1 MTWFN
6 FLSKDIVLHCY
17 TSQPAVFNY
26 APIRKATAF
35 FPEWWKALPPSY
47 ALENGM
53 GSAATMK
60 ICSGFTDLFARGFVL
75 PLWSDVSIGIEKKI
89 DPEVETF
96 KYQFRYQF
104 SDRVSSIEEHNPK
117 QSGNFYPI
125 SEYQHL
131 KLRCPW
137 ILSCAEDISFL
148 QIQATWNFKNPEK
161 MFVPPGVLTFK
172 YQVGIQVNGF
182 WVRGAEDTV
191 HDLVFGQPLTQYIP
205 LTERKV
211 KLQLHLI
218 SHEEFLNRS
227 SISTGT
233 VFLNKYRNNKKILK
247 ERGCP
252 FQSKV

>member
-17 TSQPAVFNY
+17 TSRPEVFNY
-26 APIRKATAF
+26 APIRKTTAF

-47 ALENGM
+47 ALKNGV

-60 ICSGFTDLFARGFVL
+60 LCTGFTDLFAKGFVL
-75 PLWSDVSIGIEKKI
+75 PLWSDVSVGIEKKI
-89 DPEVETF
+89 DPDVETH

-104 SDRVSSIEEHNPK
+104 SDNTSSFDTHNTK
-117 QSGNFYPI
+117 QFGDSYPI

-131 KLRCPW
+131 KFDTPW
-137 ILSCAEDISFL
+137 ILSCAEDIPFL

-161 MFVPPGVLTFK
+161 MFVPPGILSFK
-172 YQVGIQVNGF
+172 YQVGMPVNSF
-182 WVRGAEDTV
+182 WAREAEDAV
-191 HDLVFGQPLTQYIP
+191 HDLVFGQPLTQYRP

-218 SHEEFLNRS
+218 SHEEFLNRKN
-227 SISTGT
+227 INTVT
-233 VFLNKYRNNKKILK
+233 VFVNKYRNNKKILK

-252 FQSKV
+252 FQFKV